1 MFQNYTTDDKLNVNG
16 YNTSMKKYF
25 LLLSLLLGSV
35 YAKTLDQKIATMFV
49 LGFYGT
55 TIDSNSKIVHDIC
68 KEGLGGVLLFERHP
82 TRHSRAKNI
91 SSPAQ
96 LKRLTKRLSS
106 SCAHQPLIAVDQ
118 EGGRVQRLKRKDG
131 FYGRYAKA
139 SVLGRKTMDV
149 AKKEYQKM
157 ARELRSVGIN
167 FNLAPVADMAVNRQ
181 NRVIYKLGRSYGSRA
196 DRVALFDKIFINAMH
211 AERVLTSLK
220 HFPGHG
226 SSLKDSH
233 KGFVDISQTWSKKE
247 LEPFRQVIKSGKA
260 DSVMVAHVFNRNIDK
275 RYPASL
281 SRNTVSGLLRGK
293 LGYQGV
299 VITDDLQ
306 MYAISKHYS
315 LRETVRLAI
324 NAGVDI
330 LLFGNQLDP
339 KHEVSIQK
347 LVSIVKSLLSKG
359 EIRQESIER
368 ANRRIGAMK
377 SKIGL
382 GR

>member
-1 MFQNYTTDDKLNVNG
+1 
-16 YNTSMKKYF
+16 MKKQF
-25 LLLSLLLGSV
+25 LILALLFGSV
-35 YAKTLDQKIATMFV
+35 YAKTLDQKIANMFI

-55 TIDSNSKIVHDIC
+55 TVDSNSRIVRDIC
-68 KEGLGGVLLFERHP
+68 QRGLGGVLLFERHP

-91 SSPAQ
+91 ASPSQ
-96 LKRLTKRLSS
+96 LKRLTKRLSN

-139 SVLGRKTMDV
+139 SVLGSKTMDV

-157 ARELRSVGIN
+157 ARELHSVGVN

-181 NRVIYKLGRSYGSRA
+181 NRVIYRLGRSYGSRA

-226 SSLKDSH
+226 SSMKDSH
-233 KGFVDISQTWSKKE
+233 KGFVDISQTWSKRE
-247 LEPFRQVIKSGKA
+247 LEPFRQVIDAGKA
-260 DSVMVAHVFNRNIDK
+260 DSVMVAHVFNRHLDN

-281 SRNTVSGLLRGK
+281 SRSTINGLLRGK
-293 LGYQGV
+293 LGYRGV
-299 VITDDLQ
+299 VISDDLQ
-306 MYAISKHYS
+306 MYAISKHYP
-315 LRETVRLAI
+315 LKEAIRLAI

-347 LVSIVKSLLSKG
+347 LVSIVRSLLSRGK
-359 EIRQESIER
+359 IRQESIER
-368 ANRRIGAMK
+368 ANRRIDAMK

>member
-1 MFQNYTTDDKLNVNG
+1 
-16 YNTSMKKYF
+16 MKKLIILSLF
-25 LLLSLLLGSV
+25 LTGSLLSKS
-35 YAKTLDQKIATMFV
+35 LDQKIANMFL

-55 TIDSNSKIVHDIC
+55 KPDSQSKIIKDIC
-68 KEGLGGVLLFERHP
+68 QRGLGGVLLFERHP
-82 TRHSRAKNI
+82 TQHSRTKNI

-96 LKRLTKRLSS
+96 LKRLTRTLSQ
-106 SCAHQPLIAVDQ
+106 SCSHQPLIAIDQ

-139 SVLGRKTMDV
+139 SDLGRQTMDI
-149 AKKEYQKM
+149 AKKEYEKM
-157 ARELRSVGIN
+157 AAELHKAGIN
-167 FNLAPVADMAVNRQ
+167 FNLAPVADMSVNRQ
-181 NRVIYKLGRSYGSRA
+181 NRVIYKLGRSYGKRA
-196 DRVALFDKIFINAMH
+196 DRVAMFDTIFINAMH
-211 AERVLTSLK
+211 SKRVLTSLK

-233 KGFVDISQTWSKKE
+233 KGFVDISSTWSKKE
-247 LEPFRQVIKSGKA
+247 LEPFRQVINAGKA
-260 DSVMVAHVFNRNIDK
+260 DSVMVAHVFNRTLDK

-281 SRNTVSGLLRGK
+281 SRNTVTGLLRGK
-293 LGYQGV
+293 LGYHGV

-315 LRETVRLAI
+315 LRDTIRLAI

-339 KHEVSIQK
+339 RYEVTIEK
-347 LVSIVKSLLSKG
+347 LVSLTKSLLAKG
-359 EIRQESIER
+359 KIKRKSIED
-368 ANRRIGAMK
+368 ANRRITAMK

-382 GR
+382 KP